1 MHDCSHIGPGFPIT
15 TTKEVTT
22 DDSGRTVPV
31 EPTVANQELTRAL
44 VFNPLAATFAGITA
58 ILGLLTYA
66 IEPCLCLSIVRLPS
80 LIHTSPD
87 PDHTS
92 GHIRC

>member
-1 MHDCSHIGPGFPIT
+1 MHDCSNSGPGFSIT

-22 DDSGRTVPV
+22 DDSGRIVRV

-44 VFNPLAATFAGITA
+44 VFNPLSATFAGITA

-66 IEPCLCLSIVRLPS
+66 IEPCLCLSIVRLAYVI
-80 LIHTSPD
+80 LRRTLL
-87 PDHTS
+87 TL
-92 GHIRC
+92 